1 MLLHSRQT
9 SLRVK
14 ARQRVLSVGPV
25 VTVKLSSQHLVD
37 SIGVMHV
44 TYGKILSQ
52 SCLYVDLWPWM
63 AKGFPRKEIRIVNSD
78 NTRPLAVWILSV
90 SNDTKLENVMLKLTT
105 VLFGVAILA
114 TSIYQ
119 PAYAN
124 AQTTTTKPFY
134 VGTCKPGKADFT
146 TIQEAVTA
154 VPSGSTIDVCPG
166 TYPEQVTI
174 HQSLTLQGVQSGN
187 DGSVVISAPS
197 NGLLSAMVP
206 VGFPVSA
213 QVTVSRTDG
222 PVNISGLTVDG
233 TGITAG
239 TPGSAV
245 AGILY
250 NSSSGTLNHILM
262 QNLAPTSTEVFG
274 AVFRDDGSVS
284 PTDTIQNS
292 AVYLPNTGGGEIVG
306 IAASTAVSG
315 TTNHLVS
322 SSGTITMS
330 VSNNYVSV
338 GPSGAPSFGIT
349 AELNVAATISGN
361 TVTEFVLTP
370 APTNGF
376 FETGIFVDFA
386 SAPIKINGNSVLDAL
401 DSIVLDGSTSSI
413 NIVNNVLAPSNTG
426 ITIEQPSG
434 ATITSNQIVPA
445 NIKLTGAP
453 NLPVGIDFLCFA
465 PLPTASGNI
474 FMGTAVALADVPSGM
489 SLQKN
494 AGTFINVPTVEQL
507 CP

>member
-1 MLLHSRQT
+1 
-9 SLRVK
+9 
-14 ARQRVLSVGPV
+14 
-25 VTVKLSSQHLVD
+25 
-37 SIGVMHV
+37 
-44 TYGKILSQ
+44 
-52 SCLYVDLWPWM
+52 
-63 AKGFPRKEIRIVNSD
+63 
-78 NTRPLAVWILSV
+78 
-90 SNDTKLENVMLKLTT
+90 MLKLTT
-105 VLFGVAILA
+105 VLSGVIILA
-114 TSIYQ
+114 TGIYQ
-119 PAYAN
+119 PAPAIAQN
-124 AQTTTTKPFY
+124 AKPFY

-154 VPSGSTIDVCPG
+154 VPSGSTIDICPG

-174 HQSLTLQGVQSGN
+174 HQSVTLQGVQSGN
-187 DGSVVISAPS
+187 DGSVVITAPPS
-197 NGLLSAMVP
+197 GLLSAMVP

-239 TPGSAV
+239 TSGSAV

-250 NSSSGTLNHILM
+250 NSSSGTLNHVLM

-315 TTNHLVS
+315 TPNHLVS
-322 SSGTITMS
+322 SSGTITLS
-330 VSNNYVSV
+330 VSNNYISV
-338 GPSGAPSFGIT
+338 GPSGARSFGIN

-361 TVTEFVLTP
+361 TVTEFVLTSTP
-370 APTNGF
+370 VPQTGF
-376 FETGIFVDFA
+376 FETGIIVDFA
-386 SAPIKINGNSVLDAL
+386 SAPIKINGNTVLDAS
-401 DSIVLDGSTSSI
+401 DSIVLNGSTSSI

-434 ATITSNQIVPA
+434 ATITGNQIVPA

-453 NLPVGIDFLCFA
+453 NIPVGIDFLCLA
-465 PLPTASGNI
+465 PLPTISGNI
-474 FMGTAVALADVPSGM
+474 FMGTAIALSDVPSGM

-494 AGTFINVPTVEQL
+494 AGTFINVPIVEQL
-507 CP
+507 CQ